1 MLSRKIPYTNLSQQH
16 AAIKDRLLK
25 AVERVFDHGR
35 FIFGPEVEEFE
46 LRFAQFCKT
55 KYAVGVGNG
64 TDAIIL
70 ALKAISVG
78 PGDEV
83 ITVANTF
90 VSTVSS
96 IVAVGAK
103 PVFVDVQDD
112 YNIDPRLIEKAIT
125 KRTKALL
132 PVHLTGRPADM
143 DSIMSIARKH
153 GLKVIEDCAQAVGAE
168 YKGQKVGAFGDIG
181 CFSLHPLKTLNA
193 CGDGGVI
200 VTNESQAY
208 QRVKILRDNGMKN
221 RSECVVWSSNSRL
234 DTIQAAF
241 LLVKLDYLEQWTEKR
256 IENAKFY
263 QKEFSKLNFI
273 RFPVDRSHE
282 KSVYHTFVIQAD
294 QRDTLREYL
303 AEKGIGTKIH
313 YPIPVHLQLAAQDM
327 GYKRGDLPV
336 TEKQSQS
343 ILSLPVYPELSHENM
358 EYIVRSVEEFHQGKG
373 YPVIPAKAGIQ

>member
-1 MLSRKIPYTNLSQQH
+1 MLDKIRINNKISYTDLSQQH
-16 AAIKDRLLK
+16 AVIKDRLLK

-46 LRFAQFCKT
+46 SRFAQFCQT

-70 ALKAISVG
+70 ALKAVG
-78 PGDEV
+78 VGLGDEV

-90 VSTVSS
+90 ISTVSS
-96 IVAVGAK
+96 IIAVGAK

-125 KRTKALL
+125 KHTRALL

-143 DSIMSIARKH
+143 DSVMSIARKH
-153 GLKVIEDCAQAVGAE
+153 HLKVVEDCAQAVGAQYE
-168 YKGQKVGAFGDIG
+168 GRKVGSLGDIG
-181 CFSLHPLKTLNA
+181 CFSFHPLKTLNA
-193 CGDGGVI
+193 CGDGGAI
-200 VTNESQAY
+200 VTNGAQAF
-208 QRVKILRDNGMKN
+208 QRVKILRDNGIKT
-221 RSECVVWSSNSRL
+221 RSECVAWSGNSRL

-241 LLVKLDYLEQWTEKR
+241 LLVKLDYLEGWTEKR

-263 QKEFSKLNFI
+263 QQALSKLDFI
-273 RFPVDRSHE
+273 RFPVDQSH
-282 KSVYHTFVIQAD
+282 KRGVYHTFVIQAD
-294 QRDTLREYL
+294 QRDKLRDYL
-303 AEKGIGTKIH
+303 AQKGIGTKIH
-313 YPIPVHLQLAAQDM
+313 YPIPVHLQPVAQDL

-343 ILSLPVYPELSHENM
+343 IVSLPVYPELGQENL
-358 EYIVRSVEEFHQGKG
+358 EYIVQMIEEFYHLRK
-373 YPVIPAKAGIQ
+373 

>member
-1 MLSRKIPYTNLSQQH
+1 MLSRISNKIPYINLSQQH
-16 AAIKDRLLK
+16 AAIKDKLME
-25 AVERVFDHGR
+25 AVERVFNHGQ

-46 LRFAQFCKT
+46 LGFAQFCQT

-70 ALKAISVG
+70 ALKAIGVG

-103 PVFVDVQDD
+103 PVFVDVGHD
-112 YNIDPRLIEKAIT
+112 YNIDPHLIEKAIT
-125 KRTKALL
+125 KWTKALL

-153 GLKVIEDCAQAVGAE
+153 RLRVVEDCAQAVGAQ
-168 YKGQKVGAFGDIG
+168 YKGRKVGAFGDIG

-200 VTNESQAY
+200 VTNQIQAY
-208 QRVKILRDNGMKN
+208 QRIQILRDNGMKN

-234 DTIQAAF
+234 DSIQAAF
-241 LLVKLDYLEQWTEKR
+241 LLVKLDYLDQWTDKR

-263 QKEFSKLNFI
+263 QKELSKLDFI
-273 RFPVDRSHE
+273 RFPIDQSYE
-282 KSVYHTFVIQAD
+282 KAVYHTFVIQAD
-294 QRDTLREYL
+294 QRDTLKEYL
-303 AEKGIGTKIH
+303 AEKGVETKIH
-313 YPIPVHLQLAAQDM
+313 YPVPVHLQPAAQNL

-343 ILSLPVYPELSHENM
+343 ILSLPIYPDLSHENL
-358 EYIVRSVEEFHQGKG
+358 EYIVQMIKEF
-373 YPVIPAKAGIQ
+373 